1 MNKLKKILIVT
12 IMFYTWQLH
21 ASEDKCMAYAPIQIN
36 SGLLTFIP
44 YHRIIKNDF
53 DCDGILD
60 SLDSDIDGDGVSNH
74 QDAFPRNSEESYD
87 SDGDGVG
94 DNADRPVAYTQN
106 IVLDVENDGITKTVL
121 LKGRDNDSILY
132 YTIVKYPKHGTLTG
146 NGSSFTYVA
155 DKGYNGTDSFTFKVN
170 DGDLDSSIVPVSIY
184 VRYLP
189 PVIGFS
195 DKIHGLEPWAVD
207 IYGSNSHLLKDINQR
222 EESSNPSDFTVAGDK
237 LYFTADDGIHGEKLW
252 MSSGV
257 NGNADMI
264 KDGIQNPLGSDI
276 QNIIELDG
284 KVFFT
289 SGLYKSASYQNAL
302 QGMLY
307 MSVIGSNTAI
317 KIDENPDGVNGRNSI
332 TSDRIAKFNHK
343 LFYYLNNAL
352 NSYDP
357 ETGTKEIVAEGSIF
371 ILDQIDDTLYFV
383 KNIYDGHTLTE
394 SVLYKRTNN
403 QNTIIKS
410 FSTYLGHTKVVD
422 DKLFIAHNSSKELWV
437 YSKTE
442 NNIKMLKSF
451 SLPIADRYDKDLVS
465 FNGKLYF
472 IGNDVENGET
482 LWVSDGTTDGTKFFK
497 DINHEGLT
505 IRLKETFVY
514 NDKFYFVSGGEP
526 WVCDGTESG
535 TKILEIRTGI
545 YGSYPK
551 GFTAFN
557 NKVYFEANNGN
568 NNLYVT
574 DGTESGTEQVTHYTS
589 KDEFNIGE
597 LTAFNN
603 HLFFYGQSIEEGKE
617 VWKSDG
623 TESGTVLFA
632 NISRTTKSSS
642 RENTK
647 YTKMGQY
654 YYFSANDGNGHR
666 GMNYPLWRTDGTSTG
681 TTIVKNSVS
690 YHGMSPSYLTVVDD
704 KLFFSADTS
713 SPWDVELWVSDG
725 TQDGTHLLK
734 DINTKGSYYDSGS
747 YPTSLTNI
755 DGTLVFIAKDAVHGY
770 ELWRSDGTEEGTV
783 PMSNFEEDDFI
794 TRYTSLIYMNGAI
807 YFKGK
812 TATAGEEFYKFNI
825 ATGKASLV
833 KAGLSQIEEMT
844 LVGDTIYFKAYHDSV
859 STKEIWKSDGTENG
873 TSLLKKI
880 QSGKAYN
887 TISKLKK
894 VGNKLFFKANDGEHG
909 KELWMSD
916 GTENGTKML
925 KDITAGDDRSH
936 SDIDNMLEVSGKL
949 YFTANDSIHGKELW
963 ISDGTEVG
971 THLVKDIMAG
981 NISSL
986 PFLYQEVDGKLLF
999 SASDENGAH
1008 IWTTDGTEEGTKI
1021 VGK

>member
-12 IMFYTWQLH
+12 IMFCTWQLH

-121 LKGRDNDSILY
+121 LKGRDNDSILHY
-132 YTIVKYPKHGTLTG
+132 IIVKYPKHGTLTG

-195 DKIHGLEPWAVD
+195 DKIHGVEPWAVD
-207 IYGSNSHLLKDINQR
+207 IYGSHSHLLKDINQR

-237 LYFTADDGIHGEKLW
+237 LYFTADDGIHGRRLW
-252 MSSGV
+252 MNNGISSKSIMID
-257 NGNADMI
+257 NGAKHSMSYSI
-264 KDGIQNPLGSDI
+264 K
-276 QNIIELDG
+276 NIITVDG

-289 SGLYKSASYQNAL
+289 SKLADNTERLGARSIYVSY
-302 QGMLY
+302 
-307 MSVIGSNTAI
+307 IGSDTAT
-317 KIDENPDGVNGRNSI
+317 KIDDAVVD
-332 TSDRIAKFNHK
+332 DRSWYSFTEDKMIGFNHK
-343 LFYYLNNAL
+343 LFYVSLTRLNVYNPTT
-352 NSYDP
+352 DKH
-357 ETGTKEIVAEGSIF
+357 EVIEDGSIS
-371 ILDQIDDTLYFV
+371 ILGYIDNTLYFL
-383 KNIYDGHTLTE
+383 KNGDM
-394 SVLYKRTNN
+394 LYKWEN
-403 QNTIIKS
+403 QQSSMIKR
-410 FSTYLGHTKVVD
+410 FSSYIQYTKISGN
-422 DKLFIAHNSSKELWV
+422 KLFVLADKEKELWV
-437 YSKTE
+437 FNKVNDSVNLLKTFSKSIS
-442 NNIKMLKSF
+442 NYFRKQLISF
-451 SLPIADRYDKDLVS
+451 H
-465 FNGKLYF
+465 GKLYF
-472 IGNDVENGET
+472 IGNDSENGEA

-497 DINHEGLT
+497 DINHEGLS
-505 IRLKETFVY
+505 IRLTEPFVH
-514 NDKFYFVSGGEP
+514 NDKFYFASGREP
-526 WVCDGTESG
+526 WVSDGTASG

-568 NNLYVT
+568 SNNLYVT

-589 KDEFNIGE
+589 KDEFTIGE
-597 LTAFNN
+597 LTVFNK

-617 VWKSDG
+617 VWRSDG
-623 TESGTVLFA
+623 TESGTALFA

-690 YHGMSPSYLTVVDD
+690 HHGMSPSYLTVVDD

-794 TRYTSLIYMNGAI
+794 KGFSPLIYMNGAI

-812 TATAGEEFYKFNI
+812 TAIAGEEFYKFNI

-880 QSGKAYN
+880 QSGGAYN
-887 TISKLKK
+887 TIDKLKK

-909 KELWMSD
+909 AELWMSD
-916 GTENGTKML
+916 GSENGTKMV
-925 KDITAGDDRSH
+925 KDITAGDYRSH